1 MKHFIL
7 MGDIIGSTGKNPPGL
22 MRDFVKTVS
31 FANRK
36 YAKRILSPLTITLGD
51 EFQGV
56 VKDAAASADVIFAI
70 EEFIIQNRFGF
81 KLRYVLNQGEIKT
94 RINTKK
100 SYKMLGDGLTEARRQ
115 LVGMKKS
122 NDRFH
127 YFLQDADKAFVVN
140 RIFRIV
146 KNVVDKWDV
155 AKNHEIISTFINH
168 GDYKIVAEK
177 LDKTR
182 SLMWKREKTLN
193 MESYFAAKEIL
204 NAVLKG

>member
-204 NAVLKG
+204 NAVLKR